1 MARATCSREKAAE
14 PSVCVCVLVCYS
26 VYVYM
31 HWCPVFTHCC
41 AYCMHVL
48 ICTLV
53 DMSCVCRYMFLCVA
67 MSGFVYL
74 REGQRQQDS
83 SEEGRANVG

>member
-53 DMSCVCRYMFLCVA
+53 DMS
-67 MSGFVYL
+67 
-74 REGQRQQDS
+74 
-83 SEEGRANVG
+83 